1 MLSPVLSLRRWP
13 PLILGFTVGLSLSA
27 PFKESRR
34 RLGAVYDDCIAPFFF
49 EVAT

>member
-1 MLSPVLSLRRWP
+1 MLSPVVSLRRWP

-27 PFKESRR
+27 SFKEPRR
-34 RLGAVYDDCIAPFFF
+34 RLGAVHDHCIAPFSF